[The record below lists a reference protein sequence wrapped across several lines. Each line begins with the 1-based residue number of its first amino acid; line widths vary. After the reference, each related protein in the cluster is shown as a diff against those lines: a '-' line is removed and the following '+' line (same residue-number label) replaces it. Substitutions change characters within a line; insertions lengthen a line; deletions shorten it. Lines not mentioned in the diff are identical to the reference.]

1 MTSAAIHH
9 VCSTFQPPLSGGSFR
24 ARVARFVD
32 QSMALRSTLK
42 PIGLQQLA
50 GHERGRRDRNA
61 MSVTCTT
68 VTGRPS

>member
-9 VCSTFQPPLSGGSFR
+9 VCRMFQPPLSGGSFL
-24 ARVARFVD
+24 ARTARFVD
-32 QSMALRSTLK
+32 QSIAFSSTLK
-42 PIGLQQLA
+42 PADVQQLA
-50 GHERGRRDRNA
+50 GHQGGRRDRNA